1 MDSLQAVSHNSK
13 VNREDR
19 LKLNRHRSFVLWFTG
34 LSGAGKST
42 LAYEMESEL
51 HRRGIRC
58 FVLDGDDLRHGL
70 NGNLGFGREDRRE
83 NIRRAGEVAKLFVE
97 AGTVVLASFISPYRE
112 DRQRAR
118 ELFLPDEFMEIHVLC
133 PLEECARRDPK
144 GLYRKAAEGRIPGF
158 TGIDSEYEIPLA
170 PDIVVE
176 TNRLSV
182 SQSVRLVVRAAENRG
197 LLASEER
204 GGFAWD

>member
-1 MDSLQAVSHNSK
+1 MQAVSHKAK

-19 LKLNRHRSFVLWFTG
+19 LKMNRHRSFVLWFTG

-42 LAYEMESEL
+42 LAYEMERVL
-51 HRRGIRC
+51 FRRGIRC
-58 FVLDGDDLRHGL
+58 FVLDGDELRHGL

-118 ELFLPDEFMEIHVLC
+118 ELFAPDEFMEIHVRC

-144 GLYRKAAEGRIPGF
+144 GLYRKAAEGRMPGF

-182 SQSVRLVVRAAENRG
+182 SQSVRLIVGTAESRG
-197 LLASEER
+197 LLAGEER
-204 GGFAWD
+204 SGFAWD